1 MGGLENAE
9 DALNLRPDIELF
21 QARTVLFNTQ
31 IWIDPTRFYKVIELK
46 RVFLPIGLSTS
57 MLVLSFLFYTPQRPA
72 KMLNGN
78 KRHVE

>member
-9 DALNLRPDIELF
+9 DALNLRPEIELF

-46 RVFLPIGLSTS
+46 RVFFTNWPLNQHACAFIPILHPSTTS
-57 MLVLSFLFYTPQRPA
+57 ENV
-72 KMLNGN
+72 KW
-78 KRHVE
+78 E

>member
-46 RVFLPIGLSTS
+46 RVFFYQLASQPACLCFHSYSTP
-57 MLVLSFLFYTPQRPA
+57 LNDQR
-72 KMLNGN
+72 KC
-78 KRHVE
+78 